1 MKKVLT
7 FIAGHGSPLLY
18 TAFIWSLLLGGSVL
32 FPSNWISTGIPR
44 FDLLIVV
51 AVTIAYL
58 WIQGIV
64 AAWGNVGNDTGA
76 MLDLIFSMVPVLPIA
91 FHLYGSANIQWDYV
105 AVISGVVL
113 YDVIINTKVI
123 FKIARLTSELAQ
135 AGRWN
140 SNSWWRHKKSPE
152 LSGLY
157 LLCRFIFLR
166 LQLEAY
172 LQSLWKVSSWWNSYL

>member
-1 MKKVLT
+1 MKKV
-7 FIAGHGSPLLY
+7 FIFIVGHGSPLLY

-32 FPSNWISTGIPR
+32 FSSNWISTGIPR
-44 FDLLIVV
+44 YDLLIVV
-51 AVTIAYL
+51 AATIVYL

-76 MLDLIFSMVPVLPIA
+76 MLDLIFSMIPILPIA
-91 FHLYGSANIQWDYV
+91 FHLYGSASIQWDYV

-135 AGRWN
+135 AGR
-140 SNSWWRHKKSPE
+140 
-152 LSGLY
+152 
-157 LLCRFIFLR
+157 
-166 LQLEAY
+166 
-172 LQSLWKVSSWWNSYL
+172 